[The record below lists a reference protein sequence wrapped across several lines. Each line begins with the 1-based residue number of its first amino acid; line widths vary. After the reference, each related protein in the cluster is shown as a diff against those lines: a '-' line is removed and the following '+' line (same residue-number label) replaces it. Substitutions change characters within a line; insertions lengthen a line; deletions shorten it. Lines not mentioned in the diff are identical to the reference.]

1 MRDMAVVVSVA
12 GERQYFEFASYFIPS
27 FLKNNPTTDLL
38 VFTDNVREI
47 RKISE
52 EPEIIDL
59 EECFAKHPDAL
70 KELEEKGCSDKD
82 MEDRTRRYGF
92 LHHHIFVSALLP
104 ISEWQLRDNGKY
116 SHILKVDIDG
126 YFAGGDMI
134 SLLKGDI
141 RRTEHIDLYLV
152 ERKHVLMEL
161 YGGGVPGVG
170 FTLWRIGGEFIPEYL
185 KSFHRNEQGT
195 ILRLRFRI
203 RTMILS
209 RPGYHFVRPFW
220 QAKKTDRKFTKEQAE
235 QFLPAYFHVHGIGA
249 IENLKKLESWFS
261 DV

>member
-1 MRDMAVVVSVA
+1 MAIVVSVA
-12 GERQYFEFASYFIPS
+12 GEERYFEFASYFIPS

-38 VFTDNVREI
+38 VFTDNAEKI

-52 EPEIIDL
+52 EPKIIDL
-59 EECFAKHPDAL
+59 EDCFTKHPDAV
-70 KELEEKGCSDKD
+70 KELEKRGRSDMD

-104 ISEWQLRDNGKY
+104 ISEWHLRDNGKY
-116 SHILKVDIDG
+116 SHILKMDIDG

-141 RRTEHIDLYLV
+141 RKIENIDLYLV
-152 ERKHVLMEL
+152 ERKHALMEL
-161 YGGGVPGVG
+161 YGGGTPGVG

-185 KSFHRNEQGT
+185 KSFHGSEQLT
-195 ILRLRFRI
+195 ILGLRSRI
-203 RTMILS
+203 RTKILS

-220 QAKKTDRKFTKEQAE
+220 QAKKTGRKFTKEQAE
-235 QFLPAYFHVHGIGA
+235 EFLPAYFHLHGIHA
-249 IENLKKLESWFS
+249 RENMEKLEEWFN
-261 DV
+261 V